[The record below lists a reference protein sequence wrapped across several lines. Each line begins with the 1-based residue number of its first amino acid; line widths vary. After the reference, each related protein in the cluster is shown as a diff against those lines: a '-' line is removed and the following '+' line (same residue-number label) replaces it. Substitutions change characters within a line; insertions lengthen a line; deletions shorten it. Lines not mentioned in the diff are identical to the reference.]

1 MTDRVGF
8 IGLGRMGRPMAANL
22 AKAGFPLV
30 LHDAV
35 PGVADQLAAEL
46 GVQAAA
52 SPADLASQCDR
63 IITMLP
69 NSAIVEAVL
78 EGENGV
84 LSALRSGTVIID
96 MSSSDPDST
105 RRLAAATNAAAGTL
119 IDAPVSGG
127 VKKAIQ
133 GSLAIIAGGDS
144 ATLVRCRPLFEAMGA
159 KTLETGQTGTGH
171 AMKVIN
177 NYVSAA
183 GLIAASEGLVLAR
196 NQGISDENYV
206 FVLNASTGKSNSTE
220 NKLAQYITN
229 EAFNSDFL
237 LSLMSKDVG
246 IARTLAK
253 RGKLDLRQL
262 NFVADM
268 CEEARDMLGDQ
279 ADHTEVYRFV
289 AAKAG
294 LAGAGGQK

>member
-1 MTDRVGF
+1 MTERVGF
-8 IGLGRMGRPMAANL
+8 IGLGRMGRPMASNL
-22 AKAGFPLV
+22 ARAGFGLV

-46 GVQAAA
+46 GAQAAA
-52 SPADLASQCDR
+52 SPADLAGQCDR

-78 EGENGV
+78 EGDKGV
-84 LSALRSGTVIID
+84 MSALQPGTVIID

-105 RRLAAATNAAAGTL
+105 RQLAAKTEAAGGTL

-127 VKKAIQ
+127 VKKAVQ

-144 ATLVRCRPLFEAMGA
+144 DTLARCRPLFEAMGA
-159 KTLETGQTGTGH
+159 KTLETGPTGTGH

-246 IARTLAK
+246 IARTLAQ

-294 LAGAGGQK
+294 LAGVGGQ